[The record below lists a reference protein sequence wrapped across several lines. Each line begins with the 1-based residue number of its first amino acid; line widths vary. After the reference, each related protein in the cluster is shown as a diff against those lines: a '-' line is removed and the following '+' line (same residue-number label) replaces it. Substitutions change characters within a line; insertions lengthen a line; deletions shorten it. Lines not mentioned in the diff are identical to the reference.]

1 MNIKHETP
9 PLNDHDDENLSVL
22 NSPPAEPERE
32 IYPESTNRYKGA
44 VLWLG
49 LAFAALVII
58 VQQFSGYS

>member
-1 MNIKHETP
+1 MNIKHEP
-9 PLNDHDDENLSVL
+9 PILDDNENKNLSGL
-22 NSPPAEPERE
+22 NSPSTEPKRD

-49 LAFAALVII
+49 LAFAALVIL